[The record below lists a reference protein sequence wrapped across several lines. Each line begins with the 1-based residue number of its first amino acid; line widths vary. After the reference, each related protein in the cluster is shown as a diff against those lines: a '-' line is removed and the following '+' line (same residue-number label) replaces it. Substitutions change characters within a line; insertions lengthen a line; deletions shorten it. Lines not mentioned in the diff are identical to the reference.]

1 MDPFRIKDFEIRN
14 RLFVGTGKYA
24 TYELMRQALEASAC
38 QVVTVAVRRERLVD
52 QQGRSLLGFID
63 PDKYIILPNTAG
75 CFTADDA
82 IRVALLGRDLL
93 EKNGNRGAG
102 WVKLEVLGA

>member
-1 MDPFRIKDFEIRN
+1 MRTISACKTFFRIRDFEITN

-24 TYELMRQALEASAC
+24 SYELMQQALEASAC

-52 QQGRSLLGFID
+52 QQGRSLLDFLD
-63 PDKYIILPNTAG
+63 LDKYVILPNTAG

-82 IRVALLGRDLL
+82 IRVACW
-93 EKNGNRGAG
+93 GAICWKRTATAAPDG
-102 WVKLEVLGA
+102 